1 MATYSQKDYVTGLQP
16 TKPDLK
22 FNLQLLQASESA
34 YKTNKRKVSD
44 LYGSILDSEV
54 SRTDNKEAKQEFFK
68 QISQDL
74 RTLGT
79 IDFSLDSNVE
89 QATGMFKSFYSNKYV
104 LNDIVWT
111 EKFNSEYQKGQT
123 LKGCTD
129 PEKCG
134 GQWWEEGDKYMA
146 YKKQEFLNASRDEAL
161 GMDAVEYIPFVDVSA
176 KAQKIAKEKWV
187 GVKHDAVSGNYIV
200 TTKNGET
207 AVQPFSALFGD
218 SIGNDPNVKAMYKA
232 QSYVKRMDEVQMM
245 LANGEAKTFEEAQ
258 VLFHEK
264 NSDQIE
270 EQLQEKANELSVDLD
285 YLDEKVAEYEA
296 MAQNGTLKQGS
307 AEHQKALEVI
317 ELRKNLQV
325 ADQYL
330 ELAENARISM
340 NNQAGLSVINDA
352 FDTRAGINSMFDAI
366 NNSAKAIAM
375 ASEETELKES
385 EFAKMKLKHQYDV
398 SLEQTKLSN
407 KKDYA
412 LWKKEN
418 NISDGDDDG
427 DGDGSS
433 DDKKKDKDKKNVEY
447 QISLKKNEMQNFDWK
462 GKVDKAL
469 KDAGLGTQKPEGNA
483 EQLRKYNEA
492 KASVVREYNKLKEE
506 ANSIV
511 IKNKKGSV
519 PLPYPEVITDPD
531 VLTTEQRTVYDNYW
545 SNKLSGTNST
555 NNYDA
560 WAKALKGKNKTWQQI
575 MKETGYSEAFQ
586 YDYFK
591 KNKTLKLNND

>member
-1 MATYSQKDYVTGLQP
+1 
-16 TKPDLK
+16 
-22 FNLQLLQASESA
+22 
-34 YKTNKRKVSD
+34 
-44 LYGSILDSEV
+44 
-54 SRTDNKEAKQEFFK
+54 
-68 QISQDL
+68 
-74 RTLGT
+74 
-79 IDFSLDSNVE
+79 
-89 QATGMFKSFYSNKYV
+89 
-104 LNDIVWT
+104 
-111 EKFNSEYQKGQT
+111 
-123 LKGCTD
+123 
-129 PEKCG
+129 
-134 GQWWEEGDKYMA
+134 
-146 YKKQEFLNASRDEAL
+146 
-161 GMDAVEYIPFVDVSA
+161 MDAVQYIPFVDVSA

-433 DDKKKDKDKKNVEY
+433 DDEKKDKDKKNVEY
-447 QISLKKNEMQNFDWK
+447 QISLKKNEMKMFDWK
-462 GKVDKAL
+462 GKVQKAL

-511 IKNKKGSV
+511 IKNKKGSI

-531 VLTTEQRTVYDNYW
+531 ALTTEQRNVYDNYW
-545 SNKLSGTNST
+545 KQLNVGTDNS
-555 NNYDA
+555 NNYIA
-560 WAKALKGKNKTWQQI
+560 WEKALKGKNKTWQQI

-586 YDYFK
+586 FNYFK
-591 KNKTLKLNND
+591 QNKTLKLNND